1 MKFVDNANLTTFL
14 LGQPIQVNVLT
25 DSNLL
30 IREYQLNLPTIGQL
44 YCDQKLQMSLGLLN
58 TPLDDL
64 QKQFPMV
71 KNFTYYSFFIA
82 LRVFADKLLTIK
94 RNLDYMIYSF
104 DLLGLRL
111 VIADSIYINGQ
122 KITEEEFDY
131 LRNLILFLT
140 KIKTKNSQIL
150 EQDSRYKASQD
161 LIAKIKG
168 QNKSNQDSDANFEK
182 NYVVLLWEF
191 GLTPEQIQQL
201 NIYQY
206 ETILRYTNSA
216 VETKINTVAA
226 GNGLTKKFK
235 YITQGGKKN
244 GK

>member
-206 ETILRYTNSA
+206 ETILSYTNSA

>member
-30 IREYQLNLPTIGQL
+30 IREYQLNIPTIGQL

-58 TPLDDL
+58 TPLDEL

-94 RNLDYMIYSF
+94 RNLDYMVYSF

-168 QNKSNQDSDANFEK
+168 QNKSNQDNDVNFEK
-182 NYVVLLWEF
+182 NYIVLLWEF

-206 ETILRYTNSA
+206 ETILSYTNSA